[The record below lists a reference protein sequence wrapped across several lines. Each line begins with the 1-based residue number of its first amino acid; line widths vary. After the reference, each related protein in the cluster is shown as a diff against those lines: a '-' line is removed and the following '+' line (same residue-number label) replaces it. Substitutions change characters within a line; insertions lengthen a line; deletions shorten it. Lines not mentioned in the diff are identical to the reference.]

1 MLTRFLPSCLQSK
14 LELAVSSHGLHRS
27 ESRASLQPV
36 VSLECRH
43 IGQKIAERV
52 TVRSAAKK
60 TIAMTCNRS
69 IDLFLFIF
77 FNYLLCSVFFCLFV
91 FYKKMFGILSTKLIV
106 VCLYQK
112 LLLFFMVTRLVIGA
126 IMTLVICISLCDF
139 LLHILVDYLLLLK
152 MALQ

>member
-52 TVRSAAKK
+52 TVRSTAKK
-60 TIAMTCNRS
+60 IIAMTCNRS
-69 IDLFLFIF
+69 IDLFFVF
-77 FNYLLCSVFFCLFV
+77 FYYLLCSVVFFCLFLQ
-91 FYKKMFGILSTKLIV
+91 KMFGFLSTKLIV

-112 LLLFFMVTRLVIGA
+112 LLFFFMVTRLVIGA
-126 IMTLVICISLCDF
+126 IMTLVICINLCDF

>member
-52 TVRSAAKK
+52 TVRSTAKK
-60 TIAMTCNRS
+60 IIAMTCNRS
-69 IDLFLFIF
+69 IDLLFWVFLITFYVQWSF
-77 FNYLLCSVFFCLFV
+77 FVVFTKNVWVSFNKTDSCLS
-91 FYKKMFGILSTKLIV
+91 LSKAA
-106 VCLYQK
+106 
-112 LLLFFMVTRLVIGA
+112 LLLHGHKTGHRGHHDTCHMHQPL
-126 IMTLVICISLCDF
+126 
-139 LLHILVDYLLLLK
+139 
-152 MALQ
+152 